1 MNNKKKSAFTL
12 AETLVTLMVL
22 GIIATLTIPS
32 VQNFANK
39 RANAALAQKALSSI
53 SNATKDLQRENGAIR
68 FWNLSS
74 YEDILKMYKSKMTAS
89 GTIISSYPVK
99 YLNGGAYDTTNMFST
114 SSSFINSDG
123 MLFYIQANLTG
134 SCTIGGTKNDDVRNA
149 CIDWGVDVNG
159 AKGPNI
165 IGRDIFGFYVTSDGA
180 VYGEGGGPG
189 LSSATCSTASSG
201 WGCSARVIETGSID
215 W

>member
-32 VQNFANK
+32 VQNFASR

-99 YLNGGAYDTTNMFST
+99 YLNGGAYDSSNMFNAST
-114 SSSFINSDG
+114 SFINSDG

-134 SCTIGGTKNDDVRNA
+134 KCSISSDDLKNG

-159 AKGPNI
+159 AKGPNV
-165 IGRDIFGFYVTSDGA
+165 IGRDIFGFYVTSDGS

-189 LSSATCSTASSG
+189 VSPTTCSTGASG
-201 WGCSARVIETGSID
+201 WGCSARVITEGSIN

>member
-1 MNNKKKSAFTL
+1 MNNKKKTAFTL

-22 GIIATLTIPS
+22 GVIATLTIPS
-32 VQNFANK
+32 VQNFSSK

-53 SNATKDLQRENGAIR
+53 SNATKDLQREYGAVR

-74 YEDILKMYKSKMTAS
+74 YEDILNMYKSKMTAS
-89 GTIISSYPVK
+89 GMVISSYPVK
-99 YLNGGAYDTTNMFST
+99 YMNGNVYDSSNMFNSST
-114 SSSFINSDG
+114 SFINSDG

-134 SCTIGGTKNDDVRNA
+134 KCSIGDNDNLKNG

-159 AKGPNI
+159 AKGPNV
-165 IGRDIFGFYVTSDGA
+165 IGRDIFGFYVTSDGS

-189 LSSATCSTASSG
+189 ISPVTCSTGSTG
-201 WGCSARVIETGSID
+201 WGCSARVISEGAIN